1 MKPIL
6 KNSLRNKLL
15 LSLFLICFIPT
26 VLVGLLNFEYS
37 RMEERNN
44 IFAELNEINR
54 SKSLQITEQ
63 LTDQIYRAQT
73 LSEFS
78 EVESFITAIS
88 ELPQGLSEAE
98 TIAQT
103 RQIAERSS
111 GDLEGILGSSGF
123 GAMILL
129 SATNGTVLFGSA
141 DAPIRTA
148 ERVSS
153 LGTDHLLY
161 ETWSSVKGREQT
173 ILHDAVLSETSG
185 LQMAVGVPV
194 YDRSGLFSHVL
205 VLSLPI
211 DRIGLI
217 TSIDFGRYRTRESY
231 LIDSDLRVLT
241 SPRFPVGRKQVGTI
255 YDQPYIKAVF
265 SQESTIEVV
274 DSTED
279 GASVILASREI
290 DLGEIQGAEAA
301 FSWHI
306 ISQMDT
312 TEMSAPSI
320 SRAKFTI
327 FFLVAVVL
335 IVLVIGFFIIKRAI
349 EPLMHL
355 TKEVNRLSEGY
366 LDIHLPT
373 DRTDEIGMLLKHT
386 DFMVERIT
394 EVVKAI
400 EETIAQTNSI
410 GSTIA
415 ASVQQQSSIAVE
427 QAGSITEISSTMDEF
442 TSSFAQVSENVKSV
456 SQMSENIYTY
466 ITESSQLIESMAD
479 KIRDINVDNDRD
491 IANIM
496 ELKQRSKDVAK
507 VMEIIN
513 GISDQ
518 TKIIAFNAALEA
530 SSAGEA
536 GKRFGV
542 VAAEIRKLTES
553 VIDST
558 SQIDKIISEIQNLA
572 DQMVLASEKTTK
584 NIQKGLEY
592 SSSSVENIEFMVES
606 IRTTKEA
613 SQQITLS
620 VQQQQTAAGQ
630 IQTGLQELSTGA
642 QQNSEAIGALNETG
656 NEFKRI
662 GRQLTLLIKRFKFT
676 STDVK

>member
-1 MKPIL
+1 MKSLL

-15 LSLFLICFIPT
+15 FSLFLICFVPT
-26 VLVGLLNFEYS
+26 ALVGLLNFEYS
-37 RMEERNN
+37 RLEERTN
-44 IFAELNEINR
+44 IFSELNEINR
-54 SKSLQITEQ
+54 SKSLQITEH
-63 LTDQIYRAQT
+63 LTDQIYRAQA
-73 LSEFS
+73 LAEFS
-78 EVESFITAIS
+78 EVESFITAVS
-88 ELPQGLSEAE
+88 ELPQGLSAEE

-103 RQIAERSS
+103 RQIAERSRR
-111 GDLEGILGSSGF
+111 DLERILGSSGF
-123 GAMILL
+123 NAMVLL

-141 DAPIRTA
+141 DAPIKTG
-148 ERVSS
+148 ERISA
-153 LGTDHLLY
+153 LGTDHMLY

-173 ILHDAVLSETSG
+173 ILHDAVLSENSG
-185 LQMAVGVPV
+185 LSLAVGVPV
-194 YDRSGLFSHVL
+194 YDRMGLFSQIL
-205 VLSLPI
+205 VLSLPMEQI
-211 DRIGLI
+211 ELI
-217 TSIDFGRYRTRESY
+217 TAIEFGRYASRESY
-231 LIDSDLRVLT
+231 LIDSDSRVLT
-241 SPRFPVGRKQVGTI
+241 SPRFPAGAKRIGSI
-255 YDQPYIKAVF
+255 YDADYMSGALAEET
-265 SQESTIEVV
+265 SIEVI

-279 GASVILASREI
+279 GKPVILAAQEI
-290 DLGEIQGAEAA
+290 DLSVIKGAEAA
-301 FSWHI
+301 FTWHI
-306 ISQMDT
+306 ITQMDRA
-312 TEMSAPSI
+312 EMSAPAVA
-320 SRAKFTI
+320 RAGFTI
-327 FFLVAVVL
+327 LFLITVVL
-335 IVLVIGFFIIKRAI
+335 IVLVIGFFLIRRAI

-355 TKEVNRLSEGY
+355 TGEVNRLSEGY

-630 IQTGLQELSTGA
+630 IQTGLQELST
-642 QQNSEAIGALNETG
+642 
-656 NEFKRI
+656 
-662 GRQLTLLIKRFKFT
+662 
-676 STDVK
+676 